1 MPSKYG
7 VRIRQPNPEA
17 SQSPNSTT
25 SSSASQVR

>member
-7 VRIRQPNPEA
+7 VRSRQPKPEA
-17 SQSPNSTT
+17 IHSPNSTT